1 MIGFPCVIRVINFTI
16 YMENKRCLI
25 TGVAGLIGSHMAEHL
40 VKKGYD
46 VYGIDNLSGG
56 YIENVPQGVTFYC
69 EELGNKK
76 ALSRLFTKIKPDY
89 VYHFAAYAAEGLS
102 PFIRNFNYS
111 NNLISSANII
121 NECIK
126 NDVKKIIFTSSMA
139 VYGKGKP
146 PFKETDIPH
155 PIDPYGISKY
165 AVELDL
171 ECAKSQFGLNYSIVR
186 PHNVIGIR
194 QNIWDKYRNVI
205 GIWIR
210 RVLRGESICI
220 FGDGLQER
228 AFSDIEFCLEPFEK
242 LMFDFGGEV
251 FNLGCPKQHTLN
263 EIAELVR
270 TIGLDFG
277 FNLEI
282 EHLPQRHGEA
292 KYAYSDHS
300 KAEKL
305 LGFKDE
311 TNFSKTVRDMFVWA
325 MKQDDREVKQM
336 NYEINKGM
344 YNYWK

>member
-1 MIGFPCVIRVINFTI
+1 MNQIKI
-16 YMENKRCLI
+16 LS

-56 YIENVPQGVTFYC
+56 YIDNVPEDVTFYC
-69 EELGNKK
+69 DDLGDKRRLGN
-76 ALSRLFTKIKPDY
+76 LFKKIKPDY

-102 PFIRNFNYS
+102 PFIRNFNYN
-111 NNLISSANII
+111 NNLVSSVNVI

-139 VYGKGKP
+139 VYGEGKP

-171 ECAKSQFGLNYSIVR
+171 ECAKSQFGLDYTIVR

-210 RVLRGESICI
+210 QVLRRENICI

-228 AFSDIEFCLEPFEK
+228 AFSDIKFCLEPFEK
-242 LMFDFGGEV
+242 LMFDYGGEV
-251 FNLGCPKQHTLN
+251 FNLGCPKQYPLN
-263 EIAELVR
+263 EVAETVVKVANE
-270 TIGLDFG
+270 FG
-277 FNLEI
+277 FSPPI

-292 KYAYSDHS
+292 KYAYCNHD

-311 TNFSKTVRDMFVWA
+311 TNLIETIYEMFTWA
-325 MKQDDREVKQM
+325 MKQEDKEVKPM
-336 NYEINKGM
+336 AYEINKGM
-344 YNYWK
+344 YSYWK

>member
-1 MIGFPCVIRVINFTI
+1 MKNIKV
-16 YMENKRCLI
+16 LI
-25 TGVAGLIGSHMAEHL
+25 TGVAGLIGSHMAEYL
-40 VKKGYD
+40 VSKGYK
-46 VYGIDNLSGG
+46 VSGIDNLSGG
-56 YIENVPQGVTFYC
+56 YIDNLPSGISFFQGDLGDKDWVANTFN
-69 EELGNKK
+69 L
-76 ALSRLFTKIKPDY
+76 IKPDY

-111 NNLISSANII
+111 NNLLASANVI

-126 NDVKKIIFTSSMA
+126 HDVKKIIFTSSMA
-139 VYGKGKP
+139 VYGEGKP

-171 ECAKSQFGLNYSIVR
+171 ECAKEQFGLDYTIVR

-220 FGDGLQER
+220 FGDGFQER
-228 AFSDIEFCLEPFEK
+228 AFSDIEFCLEPLEK
-242 LMFDFGGEV
+242 LMFDYGGEV
-251 FNLGCPKQHTLN
+251 FNLGCPKQHSLN
-263 EIAELVR
+263 EIAEIIVK
-270 TIGLDFG
+270 IASEFG
-277 FNLEI
+277 FKSEI

-292 KYAYSDHS
+292 KYAYCDHS
-300 KAEKL
+300 KAEKV

-311 TNFSKTVRDMFVWA
+311 TDFEKTVREMFVWA
-325 MKQDDREVKQM
+325 MKQEDREVKQM
-336 NYEINKGM
+336 PYEIEKGM

>member
-1 MIGFPCVIRVINFTI
+1 MKNIRV
-16 YMENKRCLI
+16 LVS
-25 TGVAGLIGSHMAEHL
+25 GVAGLIGSHMAEHL

-56 YIENVPQGVTFYC
+56 YFEKLPDWVKFSQGDLSDKEWTAETF
-69 EELGNKK
+69 K
-76 ALSRLFTKIKPDY
+76 KIKPNY

-102 PFIRNFNYS
+102 PFIRNFNYN
-111 NNLISSANII
+111 NNLISSANVI

-126 NDVKKIIFTSSMA
+126 NDIKKIIFTSSMA
-139 VYGKGKP
+139 VYGEGEP
-146 PFKETDIPH
+146 PFKETDVPH

-171 ECAKSQFGLNYSIVR
+171 ECAKSQFGLDYTIVR

-220 FGDGLQER
+220 FGDGFQER
-228 AFSDIEFCLEPFEK
+228 AFSDVEFCLEPFEK
-242 LMFDFGGEV
+242 LMFKHGGEV
-251 FNLGCPKQHTLN
+251 FNLGCPQQHSLN
-263 EIAELVR
+263 EIAGLVKK
-270 TIGLDFG
+270 IGEEFG
-277 FNLEI
+277 FNSEV

-311 TNFSKTVRDMFVWA
+311 TNFSKTVREMFIWA
-325 MKQDDREVKQM
+325 MKQEDREVKM
-336 NYEINKGM
+336 MDYEIEQGV
-344 YNYWK
+344 YSYWKKWILKHL